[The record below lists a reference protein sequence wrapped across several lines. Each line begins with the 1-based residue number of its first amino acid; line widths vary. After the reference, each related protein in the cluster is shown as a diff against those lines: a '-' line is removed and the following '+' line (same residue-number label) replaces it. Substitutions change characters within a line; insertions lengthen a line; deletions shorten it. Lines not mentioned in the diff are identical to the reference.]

1 MKKGK
6 WLELSLRN
14 ARILAKEEKK
24 PEKKMEKALT
34 WGGRQR
40 GHHDGLRSSK
50 ESIAI

>member
-24 PEKKMEKALT
+24 PEKKMEKAHVRTICEML
-34 WGGRQR
+34 
-40 GHHDGLRSSK
+40 LVSK
-50 ESIAI
+50 MYPAL